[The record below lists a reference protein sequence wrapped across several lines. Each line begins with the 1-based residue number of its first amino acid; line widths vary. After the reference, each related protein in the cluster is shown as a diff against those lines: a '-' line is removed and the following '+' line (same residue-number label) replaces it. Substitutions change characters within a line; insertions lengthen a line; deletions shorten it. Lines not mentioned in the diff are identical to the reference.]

1 MVLLYALSAAT
12 GGAQE
17 ATMSST
23 AVAGKFGLQTGKPD
37 IRSIGAIC
45 FGPEGILFAADN
57 ASAKIFAL
65 DVGDTEKAASMRP
78 VNVDRLNTRL
88 AAYLGC
94 SRDDLT
100 IRDLAVHAASQN
112 VYLSVMRGS
121 GASAIPVLV
130 KLGANGALSSVSLER
145 IPFAQ
150 TAVEKAPSEDD
161 PRLDGRVVPNS
172 SKEGELRELPGGNLR
187 LVRDKLRTSTVTD
200 MAYVDGVLIV
210 AGASNEEF
218 TSALRRIPFPF
229 GKGTEMHS
237 VEIFHV
243 SHGKYETASPIRSF
257 VPFAG
262 NKSIL
267 ASYTCTPIVHIP
279 VKDVTA
285 GAQIK
290 GKTVAELGARNTP
303 LDMISYKLN
312 GEEFLLVS
320 NARHPLMK
328 ISGKDIERQEP
339 LTKAQEPLG
348 VPRKNL
354 PHQGVTRMANLDAAH
369 VVMLQQDDSGSL
381 SLRTYRASEL

>member
-1 MVLLYALSAAT
+1 
-12 GGAQE
+12 
-17 ATMSST
+17 MSS
-23 AVAGKFGLQTGKPD
+23 AVSTGKYGLHTGKPE
-37 IRSIGAIC
+37 IRSIGPIA
-45 FGPEGILFAADN
+45 FGPESILFAADN
-57 ASAKIFAL
+57 SGAKIFAF
-65 DVGDTEKAASMRP
+65 DVRDTDVAHFTRP
-78 VNVDRLNTRL
+78 VNVENLDTRL

-100 IRDLAVHAASQN
+100 IRDVAVHKASQN
-112 VYLSVMRGS
+112 LYLSVMRGS

-130 KLGANGALSSVSLER
+130 KLTANGALSAVSFES

-161 PRLDGRVVPNS
+161 PRLDGRVVPDS
-172 SKEGELRELPGGNLR
+172 SKEGELRVLPGGNLR
-187 LVRDKLRTSTVTD
+187 LAREKLRTVTVTD
-200 MAYVDGVLIV
+200 LAYVDGVLIV
-210 AGASNEEF
+210 AGACNEEF

-229 GKGTEMHS
+229 SGKTEMHT

-243 SHGKYETASPIRSF
+243 SHGKYETASPIRNF

-279 VKDVTA
+279 VKDVA
-285 GAQIK
+285 PGAQIK

-303 LDMISYKLN
+303 LDMVSYKLN

-328 ISGKDIERQEP
+328 IAGKDVERQEA
-339 LTKAQEPLG
+339 LTQPKEPLG
-348 VPRKNL
+348 VPRKDL
-354 PHQGVTRMANLDAAH
+354 PHQGVTRMANLDSGH
-369 VVMLQQDDSGSL
+369 VVMLQQEASGSIH
-381 SLRTYRASEL
+381 LRTYRAADL